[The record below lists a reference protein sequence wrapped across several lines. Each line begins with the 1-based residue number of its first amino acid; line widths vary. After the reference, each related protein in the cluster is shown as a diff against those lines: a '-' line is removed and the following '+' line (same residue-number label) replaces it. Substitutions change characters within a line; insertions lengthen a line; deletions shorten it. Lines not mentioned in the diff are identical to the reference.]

1 MWLTVILAI
10 ALGVLV
16 YFLLYPQRQ
25 EGFNRYKTMTH
36 LPSCHSP
43 SGTGLLGGKRC
54 KELQKLYGVTRFG
67 GPVPSDLSLDQLKTM
82 GLEVLHE
89 PRAQSI
95 RWRNQQNWEL

>member
-16 YFLLYPQRQ
+16 YFLLYPHRP
-25 EGFNRYKTMTH
+25 EEFNRYKTITH

-43 SGTGLLGGKRC
+43 SGTGLLGGKSC

-89 PRAQSI
+89 PKAQSI
-95 RWRNQQNWEL
+95 RWRNAQNWVF